1 MISGVNLND
10 RLFTGMMQN
19 SSSLTV
25 LDLHKSH
32 GLNALPFEDLVKNC
46 FKLKEAN
53 FGETDLNEQNIAF
66 LCNNLTPKIE
76 ELGLENL
83 AVFDK
88 DLKKLITRCKKIKAL
103 DLRCTNITKRAIP
116 IISANLKK
124 LQKLAL
130 PILFTHSLLVKTGW
144 EKEADWEGVIRSMP
158 ELKFFWMMFPSD
170 YGLNN
175 FYQSKVNCMAFTS
188 KIKGTFPD
196 LTLNYPDDEPE
207 LGPRIAKYFAPMPE
221 IIHVGSKKATD
232 LLTFLRKVTIPVT
245 QAAKRPNEDLPISG
259 SVWKKF
265 KTDQG
270 WYIYQ

>member
-1 MISGVNLND
+1 
-10 RLFTGMMQN
+10 
-19 SSSLTV
+19 
-25 LDLHKSH
+25 
-32 GLNALPFEDLVKNC
+32 
-46 FKLKEAN
+46 
-53 FGETDLNEQNIAF
+53 
-66 LCNNLTPKIE
+66 
-76 ELGLENL
+76 
-83 AVFDK
+83 
-88 DLKKLITRCKKIKAL
+88 
-103 DLRCTNITKRAIP
+103 
-116 IISANLKK
+116 
-124 LQKLAL
+124 
-130 PILFTHSLLVKTGW
+130 
-144 EKEADWEGVIRSMP
+144 MP

-170 YGLNN
+170 NCFDNYN
-175 FYQSKVNCMAFTS
+175 QSKVNCMAFTS

-232 LLTFLRKVTIPVT
+232 LLTFLRKVTRPVT

>member
-10 RLFTGMMQN
+10 PLFTGIMQN

-25 LDLHKSH
+25 LDLHNSH
-32 GLNALPFEDLVKNC
+32 GLNALPFEDIVKNC
-46 FKLKEAN
+46 VKLKEAN
-53 FGETDLNEQNIAF
+53 FGATELNEQSIAF

-83 AVFDK
+83 AVSDK

-103 DLRCTNITKRAIP
+103 DLRCTNITKKAIP

-144 EKEADWEGVIRSMP
+144 EKEKDWEGVIRTMP
-158 ELKFFWMMFPSD
+158 ELKFFWLMFPSD
-170 YGLNN
+170 HGLDNWE
-175 FYQSKVNCMAFTS
+175 QSKVNCMAFN
-188 KIKGTFPD
+188 KITKETFPD

-221 IIHVGSKKATD
+221 IIHVGSEKAAD
-232 LLTFLRKVTIPVT
+232 LLNFLRKITRPVT
-245 QAAKRPNEDLPISG
+245 KAAKRPNEDIMTSG
-259 SVWKKF
+259 SIWKRF

-270 WYIYQ
+270 WYVYQ